1 MVEQPLLAAPWEW
14 GRQVMTGAMAEHE
27 ELQAIRGR
35 ISSLEGQLAEMKLWT
50 EAEMAK
56 TLQQIEE
63 EVNVATKQAYKKGRR
78 DGSVVW
84 AIVGLG
90 LGVLIAD

>member
-1 MVEQPLLAAPWEW
+1 VEQSLLAAPWEW

-27 ELQAIRGR
+27 ELQAIRER
-35 ISSLEGQLAEMKLWT
+35 ISSLEGQLAEMKSWT
-50 EAEMAK
+50 EAEMGK
-56 TLQQIEE
+56 TMRQIEE
-63 EVNVATKQAYKKGRR
+63 EVNAATREAYKKGRR
-78 DGSVVW
+78 DSSVIW